1 MTTPVMEP
9 RLVSPIVSDN
19 QNKCYNTGVHWTP
32 FFMKIIKQIFLS
44 PITHINLMICG
55 SLFLIGILHNQAH
68 HSMETDADAYV
79 FQFCKKNKK
88 LCKSYVGVYD

>member
-1 MTTPVMEP
+1 
-9 RLVSPIVSDN
+9 
-19 QNKCYNTGVHWTP
+19 
-32 FFMKIIKQIFLS
+32 
-44 PITHINLMICG
+44 MICG
-55 SLFLIGILHNQAH
+55 SLFLVGILHNQAH